1 MRRFVV
7 PVLVAALSPA
17 CTPLG
22 LWIYEEPTVEVTEVK
37 LNAAA
42 DFPVQ
47 IAFAVS
53 NANDFEISL
62 LRVYVH
68 CRVAGSSLVDRDLA
82 TAASF
87 GARDRQIIRIG
98 VAQADLSPGATA
110 GAAGAQEYT
119 IDGFAILKT
128 PIGERR
134 IPFTRAGTSTAGQVG
149 MVNRPT

>member
-1 MRRFVV
+1 MRRIVIPVV
-7 PVLVAALSPA
+7 VAALSPA

-37 LNAAA
+37 LDAAA

-53 NANDFEISL
+53 NANDFEVSL
-62 LRVYVH
+62 LRVYVR
-68 CRVAGSSLVDRDLA
+68 CSLAGSSLVDRDLA

-87 GARDRQIIRIG
+87 GARDRQIVRIG
-98 VAQADLSPGATA
+98 VAQADLAPGANPSA
-110 GAAGAQEYT
+110 GGAQQYT

-134 IPFTRAGTSTAGQVG
+134 IPFTRTGTSLTGQVG
-149 MVNRPT
+149 MVSRPS

>member
-1 MRRFVV
+1 MRRIVV
-7 PVLVAALSPA
+7 PIVVAALSPA

-37 LNAAA
+37 LEAGA

-53 NANDFEISL
+53 NANDFEVSL
-62 LRVYVH
+62 LRVYVR
-68 CRVAGSSLVDRDLA
+68 CSLSGSSLVDRDLA

-87 GARDRQIIRIG
+87 GARDRQIVRIG
-98 VAQADLSPGATA
+98 VAQADLAPGANPG
-110 GAAGAQEYT
+110 GAASQQYT

-134 IPFTRAGTSTAGQVG
+134 IPFTRTGTSLTGQVG
-149 MVNRPT
+149 MVSRPS